1 MPSTQ
6 FFLHGLESSSR
17 GTKGRWFAENYPH
30 MIIPDFKGDLSL
42 RLHSL
47 EKLCG
52 NKKNLVL
59 VGSSFGGLMATVFA
73 IAHENQCSRLILL
86 APALNFSE
94 FLPPE
99 KKISTPTR
107 LFIGKHDTVT
117 PPDKV
122 LPLANQTFSNLDVT
136 MCNDDH
142 MLHTAFYKL
151 DWQDM
156 LKDDYQ

>member
-1 MPSTQ
+1 MPSTH

-42 RLHSL
+42 RLCSL
-47 EKLCG
+47 ENLSD
-52 NKKNLVL
+52 NRKNLVL

-86 APALNFSE
+86 APALNFPEYS
-94 FLPPE
+94 PPE
-99 KKISTPTR
+99 KKITTPTR

-117 PPDKV
+117 PPEKV
-122 LPLANQTFSNLDVT
+122 LPPAEQTFQNLNVT
-136 MCNDDH
+136 ICDDDH
-142 MLHTAFYKL
+142 MLHTAFYEL

-156 LKDDYQ
+156 LQIDFL